1 MRRVDITCVIF
12 GALAFLSLVLLDSV
26 DQFLNGPPISESKNY
41 GELQPN
47 LYPWSE
53 ISTNSTEENRYKS
66 HQRSVGR
73 GAKRSHRI
81 IVPSNLTDELGIGNN
96 TATNSLFDGL
106 AVPFSTL
113 TVGSA
118 LSEITLSATYSNT
131 TSKQTQT
138 WTTASVETGDTTLEN
153 FKTPIQYSYVT
164 QDPLPVSDSSDKAFS
179 IVFGLSTRSDY
190 SDIFEAKVVSAMRSE
205 TSLSEFLASS
215 VRQQSLNRN
224 HYVEAVPN
232 ERFKPFLHTGK
243 AESRTKKNCYMLRT
257 KDTLRQDTRAKVGKI
272 LEAVGGTIRF
282 SYEMRGMNGFT
293 VCFPEK
299 QLPLTFLK
307 SLTGLEWVERD
318 QYSHY
323 SQVQEGAP
331 WQLAR
336 LNDPSLAL
344 SDKMEYS
351 FNATGRGV
359 NVYTIDSG
367 VMSKHPEFGGRARV
381 GYSVF
386 KDFPEDCA
394 GHGTEVASV
403 IAGTNVGVAK
413 LANVTVMQVLDCDG
427 QGENSSVLSALN
439 WIAKNHVKP
448 AVINMSVGGPKSVSV
463 DEAVQAAVNAG
474 IPVVVAAG
482 NSKIDA
488 CSLSPSGVEA
498 AMVVGASTYDLKR
511 AVFSNFGSCVEIF
524 APGSHVV
531 AAAIP
536 SEATTNGYTFVSG
549 TSLSAPL
556 VTGIYALLL
565 QANPRST
572 PYELKQKILSTA
584 PRGLLDKSTL
594 MGSPNLLAVIPP
606 VSSMGIVELSYVP
619 PGTLPYLNPPSNSN
633 TVEWVL
639 IAVGAGVVVL
649 FIILILLVLWRRR
662 RNAAKRRAKFSSAFQ

>member
-1 MRRVDITCVIF
+1 MRRVDVICVTF
-12 GALAFLSLVLLDSV
+12 GTLALLSSVVLDNV
-26 DQFLNGPPISESKNY
+26 DQFVNGPSISESEDY
-41 GELQPN
+41 GWIQPN
-47 LYPWSE
+47 PPSWLE
-53 ISTNSTEENRYKS
+53 ISANSTEEDRYDF
-66 HQRSVGR
+66 QRPF
-73 GAKRSHRI
+73 KRRSKKAHRI
-81 IVPSNLTDELGIGNN
+81 PISLNFTAGSDLGNN
-96 TATNSLFDGL
+96 TATDSLFDDI
-106 AVPFSTL
+106 AVPFGTL
-113 TVGSA
+113 TASSVVA
-118 LSEITLSATYSNT
+118 EATSSVTHANT
-131 TSKQTQT
+131 TEKPTYA
-138 WTTASVETGDTTLEN
+138 WTTASVETSVATLDGIT
-153 FKTPIQYSYVT
+153 TPIQYSYVT
-164 QDPLPVSDSSDKAFS
+164 QDPLPVTDSSDSAFS
-179 IVFGLSTRSDY
+179 VVAGLSARDDY
-190 SDIFEAKVVSAMRSE
+190 SDIFEAKVVSAMKNKKSW
-205 TSLSEFLASS
+205 SEFLASS
-215 VRQQSLNRN
+215 VTQQSSNRK
-224 HYVEAVPN
+224 HYVEAVSK
-232 ERFKPFLHTGK
+232 ERFRPFLHTGK
-243 AESRTKKNCYMLRT
+243 AELRTKRNCYVLRT
-257 KDTLRQDTRAKVGKI
+257 KDTLHQDTRAKVRGI
-272 LEAVGGTIRF
+272 LEAVGGIIRF

-307 SLTGLEWVERD
+307 SITGLEWVERD
-318 QYSHY
+318 QYSRY

-344 SDKMEYS
+344 SEKMDYN
-351 FNATGRGV
+351 FNATGKGV

-403 IAGTNVGVAK
+403 IVGTNVGVAK

-482 NSKIDA
+482 NSRIDA

-531 AAAIP
+531 TAAIP
-536 SEATTNGYTFVSG
+536 SEATTNGYTFISG

-565 QANPRST
+565 QANPKST

-594 MGSPNLLAVIPP
+594 MGSPNLLAVIPSIP
-606 VSSMGIVELSYVP
+606 SMGFVELSYVP
-619 PGTLPYLNPPSNSN
+619 PGTLPYLNPPSSSN
-633 TVEWVL
+633 TVEWIL
-639 IAVGAGVVVL
+639 IAVGAGVAIF
-649 FIILILLVLWRRR
+649 FILLILLVLWRRR
-662 RNAAKRRAKFSSAFQ
+662 RNAAKRRAKFSSTFQ